1 MLRLGCRRASRVV
14 LQRHTELVRHA
25 SSSSPHHHPNAPLE
39 LDPAFQALLRDVEIS
54 LRSKMPQGV
63 SRLNQPREL
72 EVFPRDSDPE
82 VEYLT
87 SAELEAQDEGL
98 GGKETRKSPA
108 AAFGSQRIGA
118 VVLPIDLH
126 SAISQIVADSDK
138 PTLHQD
144 AKRLFSSE
152 TAAGEEWNS
161 TYDMHYKSGKEAGR
175 HALRDAT
182 AFATVAL
189 PSHYSA
195 IFAVFEQLKQ
205 RLGPG
210 WQVDRVIDWG
220 AATGSGLWASGHAFQ
235 RPSDMS
241 GRSSQDTEDIQI
253 SHTSLGSYLG
263 IDKREGLVRIGKR
276 LVRDVDLGGVSVA
289 WQKSFHEDDAVDSVD
304 GSNIVALSAFLLSS
318 LPTHVDRKVL
328 IKEMWESGAEVIVL
342 IDHNF
347 ENIAEAREQL
357 LKLGRKEVEDLT
369 LPDSALRG
377 SHVVAPCPHDGA
389 CPLYHPGYGRL
400 QCSFSQRMQRPEFVR
415 KTKHSGTGHEN
426 MDYSYV
432 VVRRGPRPAH
442 TTDKVGRVGGVG
454 LREFAKRIEDS
465 TPMAH
470 LSLDVDRQE
479 LTEQVVREQAS
490 SHELELSE
498 ATDDDYRLISAEI
511 TSALRQEAYGW
522 PRLVFPPI
530 KRSGH
535 IILDVCHPQGQI
547 MRMTIPKSQG
557 KQPYYDA
564 RKSSWGDIF
573 PHEPKN
579 PPQVRHQPGRPGHIP
594 CEGQDIGKRRHF
606 KNNSKKASYGKLSED
621 IMERRRD
628 QRRARR
634 LAEERYNYDL

>member
-1 MLRLGCRRASRVV
+1 MLRMGCRRLGGVV
-14 LQRHTELVRHA
+14 LRRHTELVRHA
-25 SSSSPHHHPNAPLE
+25 SSSSPHHPNAPLE
-39 LDPAFQALLRDVEIS
+39 LDPAFQTLLRDVEIS
-54 LRSKMPQGV
+54 LRNKMPQDASGPH
-63 SRLNQPREL
+63 QPREL
-72 EVFPRDSDPE
+72 EVFPHDPDPT
-82 VEYLT
+82 VDYLT
-87 SAELEAQDEGL
+87 SAELDAQDDSL
-98 GGKETRKSPA
+98 GRKEARKSPA

-118 VVLPIDLH
+118 IVLPLDLQ

-144 AKRLFSSE
+144 AKRLFTSE

-195 IFAVFEQLKQ
+195 IYAVFEQLKG
-205 RLGPG
+205 RLGPD

-235 RPSDMS
+235 QPSDMS
-241 GRSSQDTEDIQI
+241 GRSSEDMEDIQI

-263 IDKREGLVRIGKR
+263 IDKRDGLVRIGKR
-276 LVRDVDLGGVSVA
+276 LVRDVDVGSVSVA
-289 WQKSFHEDDAVDSVD
+289 WQKSFHEDNAVNPID
-304 GSNIVALSAFLLSS
+304 GSNVVALSAFLLSS

-328 IKEMWESGAEVIVL
+328 VKEMWESGAEVIVL
-342 IDHNF
+342 IDHDF

-357 LKLGRKEVEDLT
+357 LKLGRKELEDPMLSDFT
-369 LPDSALRG
+369 LRG
-377 SHVVAPCPHDGA
+377 SHIVAPCPHDGA
-389 CPLYHPGYGRL
+389 CPLYHPGYGKL

-415 KTKHSGTGHEN
+415 RTKHSGTGHEN

-432 VVRRGPRPAH
+432 VIRRGPRPAH
-442 TTDKVGRVGGVG
+442 TTAKVGRIGGVG
-454 LREFAKRIEDS
+454 LREFAIEDS
-465 TPMAH
+465 APMAH
-470 LSLDVDRQE
+470 LSITVDHQE
-479 LTEQVVREQAS
+479 STELVDLEQAS
-490 SHELELSE
+490 SHELELFE
-498 ATDDDYRLISAEI
+498 ATEDGHGLISAEV
-511 TSALRQEAYGW
+511 TAALRQEAYSW

-579 PPQVRHQPGRPGHIP
+579 PPLARHQPGRPRHTP
-594 CEGQDIGKRRHF
+594 SQGQDIGKRRHL
-606 KNNSKKASYGKLSED
+606 KNNSKKTSYGKLSED
-621 IMERRRD
+621 IKERRRD

-634 LAEERYNYDL
+634 LAEESYNV